1 MKKTM
6 KKATCMLM
14 AAMVLT
20 ACGGSGG
27 SSAPATTA
35 APSAPEKAGTP
46 EETTAAAAPD
56 QAAAGGTA
64 FDASSFPSA
73 PVTLVVPW
81 KVGGGSDVSARAAA
95 NVFKNFTG
103 GQPLVVSNIE
113 GGSGVQG
120 VSEYLTYEPSP
131 YSLLSWA
138 TAQTIKT
145 HMQDTKF
152 SALDFRPVCGFVA
165 DSPYILVRTDSQFE
179 TIGDLVEYAKA
190 NPGVLTIGNSGT
202 GGGNHLAALQLC
214 LATGIE
220 VNHIA
225 YEGGAAS
232 SSAVLSGEIDCS
244 MNMPAEGL
252 ASVEAGEL
260 RMLCLFAENRSEF
273 WPDVPT
279 AKESGIDVVNNQT
292 RGVVINKDVPEEAAK
307 ALEAI
312 FEQACQDESFKQ
324 SLKDLNI
331 NGVWLDAEAYGKTI
345 EEENALYQEI
355 VKSNGLGDKY

>member
-1 MKKTM
+1 MRKNWKRV
-6 KKATCMLM
+6 ACMM
-14 AAMVLT
+14 MTFAVLT
-20 ACGGSGG
+20 GCSSGG
-27 SSAPATTA
+27 TASTTAAPAATTA
-35 APSAPEKAGTP
+35 APA
-46 EETTAAAAPD
+46 ETTADAPAEPSKD
-56 QAAAGGTA
+56 SGGS
-64 FDASSFPSA
+64 FDAASFPNS

-81 KVGGGSDVSARAAA
+81 KVGGGSDVSARAAS
-95 NVFKNFTG
+95 NVFKDYAN
-103 GQPLVVSNIE
+103 GQPLVISNIE

-120 VSEYLTYEPSP
+120 VSEYITYDPSP
-131 YSLLSWA
+131 NMLLSWA

-152 SALDFRPVCGFVA
+152 SALDFRPICGFVA
-165 DSPYILVRTDSQFE
+165 DSPYILVRSDSQFE
-179 TIGDLVEYAKA
+179 TINDLVEYAKA
-190 NPGVLTIGNSGT
+190 NPGKLTVGNSGT
-202 GGGNHLAALQLC
+202 GGGNHLADLQLC

-252 ASVEAGEL
+252 TSVEAGDL
-260 RMLCLFAENRSEF
+260 RMLCLFAEKRSDF

-279 AKESGIDVVNNQT
+279 AKECGIDVVNNQT
-292 RGVVINKDVPEEAAK
+292 RGVVINKEVPEEAAK

-312 FEQACQDESFKQ
+312 FEKVCQDENFKQ
-324 SLKDLNI
+324 ALKDLNI

-345 EEENALYQEI
+345 EAENALYQEI
-355 VKSNGLGDKY
+355 IQANGLGDKY

>member
-1 MKKTM
+1 MRKHGKKLVCLM
-6 KKATCMLM
+6 MALVML
-14 AAMVLT
+14 T
-20 ACGGSGG
+20 GCSGGGGS
-27 SSAPATTA
+27 TTA
-35 APSAPEKAGTP
+35 APAETKAETAQTEAPAE
-46 EETTAAAAPD
+46 AAAPAD
-56 QAAAGGTA
+56 SAQAASGD
-64 FDASSFPSA
+64 FDAATYPSM

-81 KVGGGSDVSARAAA
+81 KVGGGSDVSARAAS
-95 NVFKNFTG
+95 NVFKNYAN
-103 GQPLVVSNIE
+103 GQPLVISNIE

-120 VSEYLTYEPSP
+120 VSEYMTYEPSP

-152 SALDFRPVCGFVA
+152 AATDFRPICGVVA
-165 DSPYILVRTDSQFE
+165 DSPYILVKADSPFE
-179 TIGDLVEYAKA
+179 TINDLVEYAKA
-190 NPGVLTIGNSGT
+190 NPGKLTVGNSGT

-252 ASVEAGEL
+252 TSVEAGDL
-260 RMLCLFAENRSEF
+260 RMLCLFAENRSDF

-279 AKESGIDVVNNQT
+279 AKECGIDVVNNQT
-292 RGVVINKDVPEEAAK
+292 RGVVISKDAPEEAAA

-312 FEQACQDESFKQ
+312 FEQVCQDEEFKQ
-324 SLKDLNI
+324 ALKDLNI

-345 EEENALYQEI
+345 EQENALYQEI
-355 VKSNGLGDKY
+355 IQTNGLGDRY